1 MKKQKAKKASG
12 AVKKKDDK
20 AEAEGE
26 ASASV
31 DKAEEAGDGAEAP
44 SEEKEVEEAPEA
56 TKPSHAR
63 QPSVTLESR
72 LRSDSFRRNAN
83 QPNPLSPTLKSPTL
97 PPLSP
102 GSDAVGDI
110 YRKQALRIEELEKEN
125 KRLQT
130 ESAEAE
136 ARWKKTEEELEELRE
151 ASGEVAELK
160 SKADQVATKG
170 EEVEKL
176 VWFLPFLSS
185 FFTSVWDFTLSL

>member
-1 MKKQKAKKASG
+1 MKKQKAKKAGG
-12 AVKKKDDK
+12 AAKKKDDK
-20 AEAEGE
+20 AEAEAE

-56 TKPSHAR
+56 TKPPHAR
-63 QPSVTLESR
+63 QPSVTLEYR

-102 GSDAVGDI
+102 GGDAVGDI

-125 KRLQT
+125 KRLQM
-130 ESAEAE
+130 ESSEAE
-136 ARWKKTEEELEELRE
+136 ARWKMTEEELEELRE

-176 VWFLPFLSS
+176 VWFHPFLPS
-185 FFTSVWDFTLSL
+185 FLTPV

>member
-1 MKKQKAKKASG
+1 MKKQKAKKAGG
-12 AVKKKDDK
+12 AAKKKDDK
-20 AEAEGE
+20 AEAEAEAE
-26 ASASV
+26 ASASA
-31 DKAEEAGDGAEAP
+31 DKAEEAGEGAEAP
-44 SEEKEVEEAPEA
+44 GEEKEVEEAPEA
-56 TKPSHAR
+56 TKPPHVR

-72 LRSDSFRRNAN
+72 LRS
-83 QPNPLSPTLKSPTL
+83 PLSPTLKSPTL

-102 GSDAVGDI
+102 GGDAVGDI

-130 ESAEAE
+130 ESSEAE

-160 SKADQVATKG
+160 SKADLVTTKG

-176 VWFLPFLSS
+176 VWFLASLPSFL
-185 FFTSVWDFTLSL
+185 TPV